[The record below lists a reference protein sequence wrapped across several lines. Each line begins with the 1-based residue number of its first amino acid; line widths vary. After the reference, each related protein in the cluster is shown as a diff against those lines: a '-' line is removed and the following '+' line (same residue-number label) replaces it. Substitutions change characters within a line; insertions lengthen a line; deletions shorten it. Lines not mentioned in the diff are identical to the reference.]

1 MLYYDEDIIKIDFK
15 KKIFKGFTQLYFI
28 PNKQTIYY
36 DNTHLNYIYEE
47 NINNINYTFHG
58 FFKDNYF
65 VIIIDSYNNDIDIN
79 IEHKEVILIKL
90 DWIIDINYNEKKLL
104 ILDKSFI
111 KKLNTSALILPIRNK
126 LFLNNN
132 IIIDDYIKLYEY
144 NKLKIKISIV
154 KEIKKPFLYF
164 WRKMLFS

>member
-1 MLYYDEDIIKIDFK
+1 MLYYDEDIIKIDLK
-15 KKIFKGFTQLYFI
+15 KKIFKDITQLYFI

-36 DNTHLNYIYEE
+36 DNSHLNYIYEE
-47 NINNINYTFHG
+47 NINNINYKFHG

-65 VIIIDSYNNDIDIN
+65 VIIIDSYNNDIDVN

-90 DWIIDINYNEKKLL
+90 NWTIDINYNEKKLL

-111 KKLNTSALILPIRNK
+111 KKLNTFALILPIRNK
-126 LFLNNN
+126 LFINNN

-144 NKLKIKISIV
+144 NNIKIKISLV
-154 KEIKKPFLYF
+154 KNIKKPFLHF
-164 WRKMLFS
+164 WKKMLFF